1 MDLWIIIWIIL
12 HIWIIMVGSTLCF
25 VQVNKVAKHVLHDSH
40 KCQFSVCFVQASIV
54 LPFNFFL
61 SFSLLTLLG

>member
-1 MDLWIIIWIIL
+1 
-12 HIWIIMVGSTLCF
+12 MVGSTLCF
-25 VQVNKVAKHVLHDSH
+25 AQVDNVAKHVQQDSH
-40 KCQFSVCFVQASIV
+40 KCQSSSCFVQAYIA